1 MWSLYS
7 PEVMFTVM
15 GRSMDE
21 KEEWI
26 SAIAGAIRQLF
37 REKPSEKGTFTLTF
51 LLVAVMLFR
60 ASSSADQMLSWRSN
74 RT

>member
-1 MWSLYS
+1 
-7 PEVMFTVM
+7 M

-37 REKPSEKGTFTLTF
+37 REKPSEKGTFTLTQAF
-51 LLVAVMLFR
+51 
-60 ASSSADQMLSWRSN
+60 RSN
-74 RT
+74 SY